1 MAWTLGTT
9 ATSAYNNT
17 PDTVSFTCSATAK
30 LIVVSVW
37 INGTTA
43 RAGGVPTYN
52 GIPLTDSGQAFVF
65 YAGGEGGTSLFYL
78 TDPSTGSAF
87 DLVLPNTNGVFGMMS
102 IACYIPA
109 SGKTASAVNSWQ
121 ATGTTANPSVATTS
135 VAGNLLVGTLGSGY
149 KNVPTAGTNMTI
161 INTHDAGNQTWGDE
175 YDLSAG
181 TNQAVAFVTSADD
194 WGLIAMEFAEA
205 DIAVPRRIFITQSG
219 T

>member
-9 ATSAYNNT
+9 AISTYNNT

-65 YAGGEGGTSLFYL
+65 NAGGECGTSLFYL
-78 TDPSTGSAF
+78 VEPLTGAAY
-87 DLVLPNTNGVFGMMS
+87 DLVLPNTNSVFGLMS
-102 IACYIPA
+102 IASYIPA
-109 SGKTASAVNSWQ
+109 IGKTASAVNSWQ

-161 INTHDAGNQTWGDE
+161 INTRDVGNQTWGDE

-181 TNQAVAFVTSADD
+181 ANQAVAFVQNADD
-194 WGLIAMEFAEA
+194 WGLIAMEFSEA
-205 DIAVPRRIFITQSG
+205 DIVVPRRIFITQVG